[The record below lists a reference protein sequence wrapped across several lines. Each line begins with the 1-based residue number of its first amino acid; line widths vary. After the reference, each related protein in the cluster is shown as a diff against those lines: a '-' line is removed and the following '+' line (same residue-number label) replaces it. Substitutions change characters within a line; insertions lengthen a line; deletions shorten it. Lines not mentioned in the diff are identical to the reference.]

1 MSSNNKFSDV
11 IKALFSFSKSERRGI
26 LYLLP
31 LLMVVSLMV
40 VLINRSEGDNDLIY
54 NMDDADSVPRAKAV
68 ADFTAQEDSVRYQL
82 FEFDPNNVTYRE
94 LLRLGMSK
102 RAAAGFIKY
111 RTAGKVFGVKEE
123 FAACY
128 GVSEQMYDRL
138 EPYIIIGEKYLTQPR
153 GNGAQGVAPQQLSQ
167 NSGHDSLFEFDPNI
181 LDANGYSALGFSVRQ
196 AQALIKYREMIG
208 GFRSEQE
215 FEKCYMVSPERMSQL
230 RPYMKFAEHERDVP
244 EPSAVELNA
253 ADSATL
259 RSVRGI
265 GEVTVRAIMEYR
277 ARLGGFVS
285 INQLSDINSVT
296 ERNFE
301 LIAKQIWV
309 DSCIIQKI
317 DINFASPKQLN
328 ERLANHPYCGSVAL
342 RKLLKQ
348 RQLKGG
354 WSSIGDMI
362 EQKIVTPRQAEKLA
376 PYLLFNAEQH
386 QD

>member
-1 MSSNNKFSDV
+1 MSSNNKFSDG
-11 IKALFSFSKSERRGI
+11 IKALFNFSKSERRGI

-31 LLMVVSLMV
+31 LLIVVSLMV
-40 VLINRSEGDNDLIY
+40 VFINRPKGDNDLIY
-54 NMDDADSVPRAKAV
+54 NLKDADSMPRAKAV
-68 ADFTAQEDSVRYQL
+68 AYFTPQEDSEHYEL
-82 FEFDPNNVTYRE
+82 FRFDPNTVTYRQ

-138 EPYIIIGEKYLTQPR
+138 EPYIIIGELHRTRPKR
-153 GNGAQGVAPQQLSQ
+153 DGVQSDSPQQLSQ
-167 NSGHDSLFEFDPNI
+167 DSGRDSLFEFDPNL
-181 LDANGYSALGFSVRQ
+181 LDADGYRALGFSLRQ

-208 GFRSEQE
+208 GFRGEQE

-230 RPYMKFAEHERDVP
+230 RTYMKFTEHKSDIQK
-244 EPSAVELNA
+244 PSAVELNA

-265 GEVTVRAIMEYR
+265 GAVTVGAIMEYR
-277 ARLGGFVS
+277 TRLGGFVS

-317 DINFASPKQLN
+317 DVNFASPKQLN
-328 ERLANHPYCGSVAL
+328 DRLANHPYCGSVAL

-354 WSSIGDMI
+354 WSSIRDMI

-386 QD
+386 KN